1 MMLPL
6 FDSPGNHRLGL
17 PQRGLAH
24 FAGLRTAAAGP
35 IFAHRLSTAFRNL
48 IAFFSYRA
56 S

>member
-6 FDSPGNHRLGL
+6 FESSRIHRLDP
-17 PQRGLAH
+17 PQCGLAL
-24 FAGLRTAAAGP
+24 FAGLRTTAAEP

>member
-6 FDSPGNHRLGL
+6 FYSSGNHRLGL
-17 PQRGLAH
+17 LQRGRTH
-24 FAGLRTAAAGP
+24 FAGVRTAAAGP

-48 IAFFSYRA
+48 IAFFSYRV

>member
-6 FDSPGNHRLGL
+6 LDSPRNHRLDL
-17 PQRGLAH
+17 PQRGRAR

-48 IAFFSYRA
+48 IGFFSYRV